1 MSVHETDRHELWL
14 SLCDTLGESR
24 ANTLMTMLPL
34 QPVPE
39 LATRADM
46 AANREKIRDVERNLY
61 ALRSEFGELRSDQ
74 TSLRSEFNELRA
86 DFGDLRSEFGDLRA
100 DFSELRSEFSELRA
114 EVRTDLGAV
123 RSDMSSMRSELKGEM
138 AQLGGDLRAEI
149 ARSAIVLGLSLG
161 TLIIAVLGT
170 ILTLGFTGAFAP

>member
-14 SLCDTLGESR
+14 SLCDALGESR
-24 ANTLMTMLPL
+24 ATTLMTMLPM

-46 AANREKIRDVERNLY
+46 AANREKIRDVQVDFSN
-61 ALRSEFGELRSDQ
+61 LRSEFRELQTDFTDLRGEFAELRG
-74 TSLRSEFNELRA
+74 EFT
-86 DFGDLRSEFGDLRA
+86 
-100 DFSELRSEFSELRA
+100 ELRA
-114 EVRTDLGAV
+114 EVRTELAAV
-123 RSDMSSMRSELKGEM
+123 RSEMSSLRSELTGEM
-138 AQLGGDLRAEI
+138 AQLRGDLQAEI

-170 ILTLGFTGAFAP
+170 ILTLGFSGAFAP